1 MNRRVLRRFVIL
13 MVILTVV
20 VVLFRDVIEAQFD
33 RPPGDYHTEVGSNR
47 LVDGL
52 YDQAMEEF
60 NKALE
65 ESPDHRGALM
75 GRALI
80 YIQTERYEDAVG
92 ELGYLI
98 ERLQITLESE
108 PNDRTGQGVLAAA
121 FANRGI
127 VHDRRGLYEEAL
139 ADYIAALRTD
149 PGAIEGPDIFQKIL
163 LGGDQIS
170 TVRDRAEYLHQQLQL
185 PENERLLSLPEL
197 DEQQFMYKP

>member
-1 MNRRVLRRFVIL
+1 MNRRVLRRFIVL
-13 MVILTVV
+13 MVLLTVGV
-20 VVLFRDVIEAQFD
+20 MLFRDVIVAQFD

-60 NKALE
+60 NTALE
-65 ESPDHRGALM
+65 AEPDHRGALM

-80 YIQTERYEDAVG
+80 YIRTERYEEAID

-98 ERLQITLESE
+98 ERLEVTLVAE
-108 PNDRTGQGVLAAA
+108 PDDRTGQGVLAAA

-127 VHDRRGLYEEAL
+127 VHDRRGQYEEAL

-149 PGAIEGPDIFQKIL
+149 PGAVDGPDIFQKII

-170 TVRDRAEYLHQQLQL
+170 TVRDRAEYLDQQLRL
-185 PENERLLSLPEL
+185 PEEERLMSLPEL
-197 DEQQFMYKP
+197 DEQQFMSKP

>member
-1 MNRRVLRRFVIL
+1 MNRRVLRRFVVL
-13 MVILTVV
+13 MVLLTVV
-20 VVLFRDVIEAQFD
+20 VMLFRDVIVAQFD
-33 RPPGDYHTEVGSNR
+33 RPPGDYYTEVGSNR

-80 YIQTERYEDAVG
+80 YIQTERYEDAIG

-98 ERLQITLESE
+98 ERLEITLESE
-108 PNDRTGQGVLAAA
+108 PDDRTGQGVLAAA

>member
-185 PENERLLSLPEL
+185 PEEERLFRVPKL
-197 DEQQFMYKP
+197 DDQQFMYKP

>member
-1 MNRRVLRRFVIL
+1 MNRRVLRRFIIF
-13 MVILTVV
+13 MAILTFVV
-20 VVLFRDVIEAQFD
+20 MLFRDFILSQFE
-33 RPPGDYHTEVGSNR
+33 RPPGDYYTEVGSNR

-52 YDQAMEEF
+52 YDEAMEEF

-80 YIQTERYEDAVG
+80 YIQTERYEDAIG

-98 ERLQITLESE
+98 ERLEITLESE

-127 VHDRRGLYEEAL
+127 VHDRRAQYEEAL
-139 ADYIAALRTD
+139 ADYIAALKTD

-185 PENERLLSLPEL
+185 PEEERLFRVPKL
-197 DEQQFMYKP
+197 DDQQFMYKP

>member
-13 MVILTVV
+13 MVLLTVV
-20 VVLFRDVIEAQFD
+20 VMLFRDVIVAQFD

-80 YIQTERYEDAVG
+80 YIQTERYEDAIG

-98 ERLQITLESE
+98 ERLEITLESE
-108 PNDRTGQGVLAAA
+108 PDDRTGQGVLAAA

>member
-1 MNRRVLRRFVIL
+1 MNRRVLRRFIIL
-13 MVILTVV
+13 MALLTVA
-20 VVLFRDVIEAQFD
+20 VVLFRDLIVAQFD

-52 YDQAMEEF
+52 YEEAMEEF
-60 NKALE
+60 NTALE
-65 ESPDHRGALM
+65 EYPDHRGALM
-75 GRALI
+75 GRALV
-80 YIQTERYEDAVG
+80 YIQTERYDEAIG

-98 ERLQITLESE
+98 ERLEESLAEE
-108 PNDRTGQGVLAAA
+108 PDDRTGQGVLAAA

-127 VHDRRGLYEEAL
+127 IHDRRGQYEKAL

-170 TVRDRAEYLHQQLQL
+170 TVRDRAEYLNRQLQL
-185 PENERLLSLPEL
+185 PEEERLMRIPEL

>member
-1 MNRRVLRRFVIL
+1 MNRRVLRRFVVL
-13 MVILTVV
+13 MVLLTVV
-20 VVLFRDVIEAQFD
+20 VMLFRDVIVAQFA

-80 YIQTERYEDAVG
+80 YIQTERYEDAIG

-108 PNDRTGQGVLAAA
+108 PDDRTGQGVLAAA

>member
-1 MNRRVLRRFVIL
+1 MNTKVLRRFIFL
-13 MVILTVV
+13 MFVLTVGG
-20 VVLFRDVIEAQFD
+20 FIFWDVIGDFVD

-47 LVDGL
+47 LVDGR
-52 YDQAMEEF
+52 YDEAMEEF

-80 YIQTERYEDAVG
+80 HIRTERYDEAIG

-98 ERLQITLESE
+98 ERLEQSLAAE
-108 PNDRTGQGVLAAA
+108 PDDPTGQGVLAAA

-127 VHDRRGLYEEAL
+127 VHDRRGQYQDAL

-149 PGAIEGPDIFQKIL
+149 AGAVEGPDIFQKIL

-170 TVRDRAEYLHQQLQL
+170 TVRKRAEYLHKQLQL
-185 PENERLLSLPEL
+185 PEEERLLRVPEL

>member
-1 MNRRVLRRFVIL
+1 MNRRVLRRFIIL
-13 MVILTVV
+13 MVLLTVV
-20 VVLFRDVIEAQFD
+20 VVLFRDVILAQFD

-80 YIQTERYEDAVG
+80 YIKTERYEDAIG

-98 ERLQITLESE
+98 ERLQIILESE
-108 PNDRTGQGVLAAA
+108 PDDRTGQGVLAAA

-127 VHDRRGLYEEAL
+127 VHDRRGRYEEAL
-139 ADYIAALRTD
+139 ADYIAALKTD
-149 PGAIEGPDIFQKIL
+149 PGAVEGPDIFQKIL

-197 DEQQFMYKP
+197 DDQQFMYKP

>member
-20 VVLFRDVIEAQFD
+20 VMLFRDVIVAQFD

-80 YIQTERYEDAVG
+80 YIQTERYEDAIG

-108 PNDRTGQGVLAAA
+108 PDDRTGQGVLAAA

>member
-20 VVLFRDVIEAQFD
+20 VMLFRDVIVAQFD
-33 RPPGDYHTEVGSNR
+33 RPPGDYYTEVGSNR

-80 YIQTERYEDAVG
+80 YIQTERYEDAIG

-108 PNDRTGQGVLAAA
+108 PDDRTGQRVLAAA

>member
-20 VVLFRDVIEAQFD
+20 VMLFRDVIVAQFD
-33 RPPGDYHTEVGSNR
+33 RPPGDYYTEVGSNR

-80 YIQTERYEDAVG
+80 YIQTERYEDAIG

-108 PNDRTGQGVLAAA
+108 PDDRTGQGVLAAA

-139 ADYIAALRTD
+139 ADYIAALQTD

>member
-1 MNRRVLRRFVIL
+1 MNRRVLRRFVVL
-13 MVILTVV
+13 MVVLTVV
-20 VVLFRDVIEAQFD
+20 VMLFRDVIVAQFD

-80 YIQTERYEDAVG
+80 YIQTERYEDAIG

-98 ERLQITLESE
+98 ERLEITLESE
-108 PNDRTGQGVLAAA
+108 PDDRTGQGVLAAA

-149 PGAIEGPDIFQKIL
+149 PGAVDGPDIFQKII

-170 TVRDRAEYLHQQLQL
+170 TVRDRAVYLQQQLQL
-185 PENERLLSLPEL
+185 PEDERRLRLPEL

>member
-108 PNDRTGQGVLAAA
+108 PDDRTGQGVLAAA

-127 VHDRRGLYEEAL
+127 VHDRRGLSAEAL
-139 ADYIAALRTD
+139 ADYIAALQTD
-149 PGAIEGPDIFQKIL
+149 PGAVEGPGVFQKIL

-197 DEQQFMYKP
+197 DDQQFMYKP

>member
-197 DEQQFMYKP
+197 DDQQFMYKP

>member
-20 VVLFRDVIEAQFD
+20 VMLFRDVIVAQFD
-33 RPPGDYHTEVGSNR
+33 RPPGDYYTEVGSNR

-80 YIQTERYEDAVG
+80 YIQTERYEDAIG

-108 PNDRTGQGVLAAA
+108 PDDRTGQGVLAAA

>member
-108 PNDRTGQGVLAAA
+108 PDDRTGQGVLAAA

-127 VHDRRGLYEEAL
+127 VHDRRGRYEEAL
-139 ADYIAALRTD
+139 ADYIAALQTD
-149 PGAIEGPDIFQKIL
+149 PGAVEGPGVFQKIL

-197 DEQQFMYKP
+197 DDQQFMYKP

>member
-20 VVLFRDVIEAQFD
+20 VMLFRDVIVAQFD
-33 RPPGDYHTEVGSNR
+33 RPPGDYYTEVGSNR

-80 YIQTERYEDAVG
+80 YIQTERYEDAIG

-108 PNDRTGQGVLAAA
+108 PDDRTGQGVLAAA

-127 VHDRRGLYEEAL
+127 VQDRRGLYEEAL

>member
-1 MNRRVLRRFVIL
+1 MNRRVLRRFIVL
-13 MVILTVV
+13 MALLTVV
-20 VVLFRDVIEAQFD
+20 VVLFRDVIVAQFD

-80 YIQTERYEDAVG
+80 YIQTERYEEAIG

-98 ERLQITLESE
+98 ERLETSLESE
-108 PNDRTGQGVLAAA
+108 PDDRTGQGVLAAA
-121 FANRGI
+121 FANRARPARSIRGSA
-127 VHDRRGLYEEAL
+127 RRLYR
-139 ADYIAALRTD
+139 RT
-149 PGAIEGPDIFQKIL
+149 
-163 LGGDQIS
+163 
-170 TVRDRAEYLHQQLQL
+170 T
-185 PENERLLSLPEL
+185 N
-197 DEQQFMYKP
+197 

>member
-80 YIQTERYEDAVG
+80 YIQTERYEDAIG

-98 ERLQITLESE
+98 ERLEITLESE

-121 FANRGI
+121 FANARS
-127 VHDRRGLYEEAL
+127 DSRATGLVT
-139 ADYIAALRTD
+139 AA
-149 PGAIEGPDIFQKIL
+149 G
-163 LGGDQIS
+163 
-170 TVRDRAEYLHQQLQL
+170 
-185 PENERLLSLPEL
+185 
-197 DEQQFMYKP
+197 

>member
-127 VHDRRGLYEEAL
+127 VHDRRGLYDEAL
-139 ADYIAALRTD
+139 ADYIAALQTD
-149 PGAIEGPDIFQKIL
+149 PGAVGGPDVFQKIL

-197 DEQQFMYKP
+197 DDQQFMYKP

>member
-20 VVLFRDVIEAQFD
+20 VMLFRDVIVAQFD
-33 RPPGDYHTEVGSNR
+33 RPPGDYYTEVGSNR

-80 YIQTERYEDAVG
+80 YIQTERYEDAIG

-98 ERLQITLESE
+98 ERLEITLESE
-108 PNDRTGQGVLAAA
+108 PDDRTGQGVLAAA

-139 ADYIAALRTD
+139 ADYIAALQTD

>member
-1 MNRRVLRRFVIL
+1 MNRRVLRRFIIL
-13 MVILTVV
+13 MAVLTVTV
-20 VVLFRDVIEAQFD
+20 MLFRDFILSQFE
-33 RPPGDYHTEVGSNR
+33 RPPGDYYTEVGSNR

-80 YIQTERYEDAVG
+80 YIQTERYEEAVG

-98 ERLQITLESE
+98 ERLQTALETE
-108 PNDRTGQGVLAAA
+108 PDDRTGQGVLAAA

-127 VHDRRGLYEEAL
+127 VHDRRARYEEAL
-139 ADYIAALRTD
+139 ADYIAALQTD
-149 PGAIEGPDIFQKIL
+149 PGAIEGPGIFQKIL

-170 TVRDRAEYLHQQLQL
+170 TVRDRAAYLHKQLQL
-185 PENERLLSLPEL
+185 PEEERLLQVPEL
-197 DEQQFMYKP
+197 DDQQFMYKP

>member
-13 MVILTVV
+13 MVLLTVV
-20 VVLFRDVIEAQFD
+20 VMLFRDVIVAQFD
-33 RPPGDYHTEVGSNR
+33 RPPGDYYTEVGSNR

-80 YIQTERYEDAVG
+80 YIQTERYEDAIG

-98 ERLQITLESE
+98 ERLEITLESE
-108 PNDRTGQGVLAAA
+108 PDDRTGQGVLAAA